1 VSITSNTKA
10 NYTMHFFACF
20 SKYTRRAALGFT
32 AAAVGFLPLIA
43 FAQIGRTELLLN
55 SIPVAVVYPTG
66 VISKKTA
73 LGAFEIDV
81 AIDAPIAAGASR
93 NLIVMSHGAGGSMLS
108 DHTMAAHFVQ
118 AGFIVAQ
125 PLHAGDNY
133 RDSSKSGPASW
144 ATRPGEISA
153 VIDGLAGHPQWR
165 MAIKFDRVGV
175 HGMSAGGATALSLAG
190 GQWRMLALIQHC
202 NANPDSDLGF
212 CFNGISDPAAQAQ
225 RKAQYASAKGVPEMF
240 LPASLKLF
248 YGGKDAEENPRPDMR
263 IAAVSVNV
271 PVAAIFSEASLARI
285 KIPVGV
291 VAAEADTMLKPQ
303 FHSEYLLK
311 HCKACALLDNV
322 PGASH
327 LDMLHPWPTDIAA
340 QTSRTQPYGAELN
353 LKFDHA
359 RRLEAYA
366 RVVAFH
372 RKHLME

>member
-1 VSITSNTKA
+1 MQLPA
-10 NYTMHFFACF
+10 YF
-20 SKYTRRAALGFT
+20 SKCVWQPAVSLAAAALGLLPPT
-32 AAAVGFLPLIA
+32 AS
-43 FAQIGRTELLLN
+43 AQIGRTELLLN
-55 SIPVAVVYPTG
+55 TIPVALVYPSE
-66 VISKKTA
+66 VISKKIV
-73 LGAFEIDV
+73 LGAFEIEAAV
-81 AIDAPIAAGASR
+81 DAPITAGPPR
-93 NLIVMSHGAGGSMLS
+93 HLIVMSHGAGGSMLS
-108 DHTMAAHFVQ
+108 DHTMAAHFAQ

-133 RDSSKSGPASW
+133 RDSSKSGPATW
-144 ATRPGEISA
+144 ITRPSEISA
-153 VIDGLAGHPQWR
+153 VIDALAAHPQWR
-165 MAIKFDRVGV
+165 LSIKLDRVGV

-212 CFNGISDPAAQAQ
+212 CLNGISDPAAQAQ

-240 LPASLKLF
+240 LPASLKRVH
-248 YGGKDAEENPRPDMR
+248 GGNDAEADPRPDIR

-271 PVAAIFSEASLARI
+271 PVVAIFSEASLVRV

-303 FHSEYLLK
+303 FHSDYLLK
-311 HCKACALLDNV
+311 HCKACTLLDNV

-327 LDMLHPWPTDIAA
+327 LDMLHPWPTNLAA
-340 QTSRTQPYGAELN
+340 QTARTQPYGAELN

-372 RKHLME
+372 RKHLID

>member
-1 VSITSNTKA
+1 
-10 NYTMHFFACF
+10 MHFFACF
-20 SKYTRRAALGFT
+20 SKYTRRAALGLT

-43 FAQIGRTELLLN
+43 FAEIGRTELLLS

-66 VISKKTA
+66 DISKKTA

-81 AIDAPIAAGASR
+81 AIDAPIAAGSPR
-93 NLIVMSHGAGGSMLS
+93 HLIVMSHGAGGSMLS
-108 DHTMAAHFVQ
+108 DHTMAARFVQ

-133 RDSSKSGPASW
+133 RDSSKSGPAAW
-144 ATRPGEISA
+144 ATRPSEISA
-153 VIDGLAGHPQWR
+153 VIDALAAHPQWR
-165 MAIKFDRVGV
+165 LSIKLDRVGV

-240 LPASLKLF
+240 LPASLKLVH
-248 YGGKDAEENPRPDMR
+248 GGKDAEANPRPDMR

-271 PVAAIFSEASLARI
+271 PVAAVFSEASLASI

-311 HCKACALLDNV
+311 HCRACALLDNV

-340 QTSRTQPYGAELN
+340 QTSRKQPYGAELN